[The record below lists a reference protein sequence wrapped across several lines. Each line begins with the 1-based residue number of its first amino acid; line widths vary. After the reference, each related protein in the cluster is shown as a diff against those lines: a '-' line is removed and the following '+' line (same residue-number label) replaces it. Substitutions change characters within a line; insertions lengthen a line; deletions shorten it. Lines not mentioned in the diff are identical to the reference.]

1 MLSASR
7 PLLRRSLPPRVL
19 RGLSLA
25 LPRLPRSS
33 LPGSSRVPASSL
45 PGLSLPG
52 CRLLSSLADRDKTNR
67 EIFSTLSRYVWPS
80 LTSLPGELP
89 LSASE
94 LAHRRDMRRRV
105 RISLGL
111 MAGGKIVNVQ
121 VPFMFK
127 YLVDDLNA
135 AVAASAEASQGA
147 AEVLAASPA
156 IYTTPGLLVAAYG
169 LSRTASSLA
178 REGTDVVFA
187 KVAESTNREIGLAT
201 FRHVH
206 DLDLQY
212 HLSTNTGVL
221 SKKLERGTK
230 SAAFVLKKL
239 VFSVVP
245 TVLEVSVVAGL
256 MYAQFGANHAAVVT
270 GTIVSY
276 VGFTVGVT
284 SWRTQF
290 RRDMNRLE
298 NEGSGKVTDSL
309 LNYDTVKYFGGEQ
322 HEVKRFEKTL
332 LGYQDAAL
340 KTWTSLGQLNFGQ
353 NAILSAGMTGIM
365 YLTMQDILAGNATVG
380 DIVLVN
386 GLLFQLSIPLNFIG
400 GVYREV
406 TQSLV
411 DMEQMFK
418 LQDMRSTVGD
428 KEGAST

>member
-19 RGLSLA
+19 RGLSGA
-25 LPRLPRSS
+25 LPRLPGSS
-33 LPGSSRVPASSL
+33 LPGSSL
-45 PGLSLPG
+45 PGSSLPG
-52 CRLLSSLADRDKTNR
+52 CRLLSSPAKAGPAKAGAAADRDKTNR

-256 MYAQFGANHAAVVT
+256 M
-270 GTIVSY
+270 
-276 VGFTVGVT
+276 
-284 SWRTQF
+284 
-290 RRDMNRLE
+290 
-298 NEGSGKVTDSL
+298 
-309 LNYDTVKYFGGEQ
+309 
-322 HEVKRFEKTL
+322 
-332 LGYQDAAL
+332 
-340 KTWTSLGQLNFGQ
+340 
-353 NAILSAGMTGIM
+353 
-365 YLTMQDILAGNATVG
+365 
-380 DIVLVN
+380 
-386 GLLFQLSIPLNFIG
+386 
-400 GVYREV
+400 
-406 TQSLV
+406 
-411 DMEQMFK
+411 
-418 LQDMRSTVGD
+418 
-428 KEGAST
+428 